1 MPIVRGGGIP
11 GRYGL
16 PIIAQP
22 RVSFPIPT
30 QPGSGVRF
38 GLPILPTPSFR
49 TQPMPTGRAPVK
61 FTLPI
66 LNPVVPPNRF
76 FPMLRGK

>member
-1 MPIVRGGGIP
+1 MASVRFGMPIVRDGGIP

-30 QPGSGVRF
+30 QPGSGIRF
-38 GLPILPTPSFR
+38 GLPI
-49 TQPMPTGRAPVK
+49 MPAGKAPVK
-61 FTLPI
+61 FNLPI
-66 LNPVVPPNRF
+66 INPVVPPNRF
-76 FPMLRGK
+76 FPMLKGK